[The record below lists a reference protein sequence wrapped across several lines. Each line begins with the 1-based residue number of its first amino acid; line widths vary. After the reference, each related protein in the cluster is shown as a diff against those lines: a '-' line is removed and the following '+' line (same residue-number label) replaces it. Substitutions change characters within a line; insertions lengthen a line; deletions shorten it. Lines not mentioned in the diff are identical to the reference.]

1 MSERFITF
9 DGEKP
14 NVVRRR
20 MQNEKQISSTT
31 FSEAESSL
39 FPACFVELPLNTERR
54 RAAFYLAAEEYVAC
68 ALPEDVY
75 LFTWQL
81 SPTVV
86 FGRNQVLH
94 RELDVD
100 FCLREGIDM
109 IRRKSGG
116 GCIYADRG
124 NIMLSL
130 ITGGGPVEPLFREY
144 ARCVADG
151 LQQLGVPVEVSGRND
166 IVLKGGGKVC
176 GNAFYHQTRRNIVHG
191 TMLYDTDHRRMAGA
205 LTPDRSKLKSA
216 GVASVKSRVAVLKD
230 VLGRM
235 GVDELRHRLR
245 KMLCDRSVVLAEAD
259 VAKIEAME
267 QEYYEPEYFY
277 GRIFSE
283 SEMCSGRIEQC
294 GRIEVRFSVKGS
306 VIEDVRLTGDFFE
319 QEDAHTAFL
328 RAFVGRMPTWESL
341 RKAVSEHHPERSIR
355 HLSEEGLLEI
365 LSGSFREPD
374 RS

>member
-1 MSERFITF
+1 MPS
-9 DGEKP
+9 
-14 NVVRRR
+14 
-20 MQNEKQISSTT
+20 EKQKLSMTSS
-31 FSEAESSL
+31 EVDSSL
-39 FPACFVELPLNTERR
+39 FPACFVELPSSTEGRR
-54 RAAFYLAAEEYVAC
+54 VAFYLAAEEYIAY

-100 FCLREGIDM
+100 FCRREGIDM

-124 NIMLSL
+124 NIMISL
-130 ITGGGPVEPLFREY
+130 VTGGGPVEPLFREY

-151 LQQLGVPVEVSGRND
+151 LQQLGAPVEVSGRND

-176 GNAFYHQTRRNIVHG
+176 GNAFYHQVRRNIVHG
-191 TMLYDTDHRRMAGA
+191 TMLYDTDHRRMMGA

-230 VLGRM
+230 VLGGM
-235 GVDELRHRLR
+235 GVDELRRRLR
-245 KMLCDRSVVLAEAD
+245 VMLCNRSVVLTDAD

-283 SEMCSGRIEQC
+283 DMACSGRIEQC
-294 GRIEVRFSVKGS
+294 GRIDIRFSVKGS

-319 QEDAHTAFL
+319 QEDVQAAFI
-328 RAFVGRMPTWESL
+328 RAFVGRVPTWESL
-341 RKAVSEHHPERSIR
+341 RAAVSEHHPECSIR

-365 LSGSFREPD
+365 LSGAFPEPD
-374 RS
+374 CP